1 MPEHHTNNP
10 SSKRWEGWGHGLL
23 GVIIFSG
30 SLPATRA
37 AVSGFTPLFLTASR
51 AVIAAGLGATLLALL
66 RQRRPARGDLGPLAV
81 VALGVVVGFPLLT
94 ALALRH
100 ITSARSIV
108 FIGLLPLA
116 TALFGL
122 LRADD
127 RPKPAFWLFSGAG
140 SLLVVGFALAHGDGG
155 DLAGD
160 GLMLGAI
167 GLCGLGYAEGARLS
181 RRLGGWQ
188 VISWA
193 LLLAVPA
200 MAALALVTWPET
212 WPEIWAGIGLRAWI
226 GLGYVSVF
234 SMLVGFVFWYRG
246 LALGG
251 IAGVGQLQLL
261 QPFLGLALA
270 GLLLHEPVE
279 GGMIAVAAGVVLCV
293 VAAKRF
299 A

>member
-51 AVIAAGLGATLLALL
+51 AVIAAGLGAALLALL

-155 DLAGD
+155 DLTGD

-200 MAALALVTWPET
+200 MAGLALATWPET

-270 GLLLHEPVE
+270 GLLLGEPVE
-279 GGMIAVAAGVVLCV
+279 GTMVAVAAGVVLCV
-293 VAAKRF
+293 VGAKRF